1 MAVINVASTDTFE
14 QWRVK
19 TNDLSTIIGDGG
31 LLSGYTSSDVIG
43 ALNET
48 KSNASFDNRVTI
60 SDQATDGTTELATN
74 AANMIV
80 TAGGQTVLTLNQTGT
95 CSVDSDLSS
104 GGALSGQNL
113 TVTTTAAVGTNLT
126 VTGTTTSGGQVIAN
140 GGIDCNGTTDISQDL
155 TVVGATTSGSLTVTG
170 TSTLGTTSTG
180 ALTVGGAL
188 NVGSNSITTTGS
200 LSVAGLTATSI
211 NNSGNTTL
219 GDTSSDRVSFN
230 ALINTNVAPDNNSGR
245 NLGSSSLRWANVY
258 ATTFQGTATTA
269 QYADLAEL
277 YLADQYY
284 EFGTVVAVGGE
295 EEVTAAQPETA
306 HAVIGVVSERPAFL
320 MNKDLENGI
329 AIALK
334 GRVPVKVKGSVNK
347 GDQLV
352 AGPDGHAVVDND
364 AVKAVGVALESF
376 EAKKSGPGRFGLVEA
391 VIL

>member
-113 TVTTTAAVGTNLT
+113 TVTTTAAIGTNLT

-140 GGIDCNGTTDISQDL
+140 GGIDCNGTADISQDL
-155 TVVGATTSGSLTVTG
+155 TVVGATTSGSLTVSG
-170 TSTLGTTSTG
+170 NATLGTTSTG

-188 NVGSNSITTTGS
+188 NIGSNTVTTTGAMN
-200 LSVAGLTATSI
+200 VGTITSTGFANI
-211 NNSGNTTL
+211 QGDVTLGNTNSDVITPN
-219 GDTSSDRVSFN
+219 GRFGAAIVPTS
-230 ALINTNVAPDNNSGR
+230 
-245 NLGSSSLRWANVY
+245 GSLDIGENHMRWSTVWAN
-258 ATTFQGTATTA
+258 TFSGTATTA